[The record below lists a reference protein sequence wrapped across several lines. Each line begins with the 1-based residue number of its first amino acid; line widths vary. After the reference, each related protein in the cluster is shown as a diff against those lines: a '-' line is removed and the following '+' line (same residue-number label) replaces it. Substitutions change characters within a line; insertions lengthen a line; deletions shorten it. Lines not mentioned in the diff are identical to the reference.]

1 MVILREKKEPDLYQA
16 LIFYSHL
23 QVTPFIP
30 APVNRSGY
38 ITETGIFRN
47 WSVLYCRTSFLFLTG
62 I

>member
-47 WSVLYCRTSFLFLTG
+47 
-62 I
+62 